1 VTPEIKTPLTPRSR
15 SASGIAVGALSFPLL
30 VFLALPLAALFY
42 RASFANVVGTLQ
54 QESAWQAIHLSITT
68 TLTTTFIVVL
78 SGTPVA
84 YLLARRTFRFKRLLD
99 TLIDLPSVM
108 PPSVAGV
115 ALLMAFGR
123 QGVIGP
129 LLDLFG
135 ISIAFTSVAVVIA
148 QTFIAVPFYIR
159 AATLGFAAIDR
170 EIEQSAMLDGATNL
184 QVFRHITVPLSW
196 AALVSGAVT
205 AWARALGEFGAT
217 ILFAGNFPGRTQ
229 TMPLAIYIGFEI
241 DLDIALTLSVIL
253 ITLAAASLFTVRILL
268 QRFQAQIE

>member
-1 VTPEIKTPLTPRSR
+1 VTPEDKTSPPSRPRL
-15 SASGIAVGALSFPLL
+15 ASGIAVGALSFPLL
-30 VFLALPLAALFY
+30 LFLALPLAALFY
-42 RASFANVVGTLQ
+42 RASFANIAATLQ
-54 QESAWQAIHLSITT
+54 QESVWQAIHLSITT
-68 TLTTTFIVVL
+68 TLTTTFIVIIA
-78 SGTPVA
+78 GTPVA
-84 YLLARRTFRFKRLLD
+84 YLLARHSFRYKRLLD

-123 QGVIGP
+123 MGVIGP
-129 LLDLFG
+129 LLDFFG
-135 ISIAFTSVAVVIA
+135 ISIAFTAIAVVIA

-184 QVFRHITVPLSW
+184 QVFRYITVPLSW

-253 ITLAAASLFTVRILL
+253 ITLAAASLFLVRALL
-268 QRFQAQIE
+268 NRYQFQHE